1 MAQHVAGTKAFTQ
14 AHTALPFKTSR
25 VSSLRWLGFAS
36 TALGIPKPVR
46 MVRHA
51 ETKKIVRSLMEP
63 IAEEMMMLTDAVW
76 SDLIISGNSAPP
88 TVFGCAAVVAYAGAL
103 ARRTNPFAVFQPPPV
118 AGT

>member
-1 MAQHVAGTKAFTQ
+1 MAQHVAGSKKFTQ
-14 AHTALPFKTSR
+14 AHTALPFKTAR
-25 VSSLRWLGFAS
+25 VSSLRWLGFTS

-63 IAEEMMMLTDAVW
+63 IAEEMMILTDAVW
-76 SDLIISGNSAPP
+76 SDLIISGNSTPP
-88 TVFGCAAVVAYAGAL
+88 TVFGCAAVFAFAGAL
-103 ARRTNPFAVFQPPPV
+103 GRRSNSFAVFQPPPA